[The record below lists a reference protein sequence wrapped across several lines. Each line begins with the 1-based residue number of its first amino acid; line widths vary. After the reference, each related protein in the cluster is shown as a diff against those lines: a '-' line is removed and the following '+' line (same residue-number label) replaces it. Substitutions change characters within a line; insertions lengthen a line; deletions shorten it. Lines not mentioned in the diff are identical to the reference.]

1 MSLIRINRNPSGRQ
15 LAVFAA
21 AWLVFL
27 GVLGAREWLR
37 RRGLAAE
44 ILWALA
50 AAVPVAGVLSREAL
64 RLAYLG
70 LSYATRPIGIVVSLV
85 VLAAAYYLALAPI
98 GLTMRL
104 FGHDPLSRRFEPGAP
119 TYWIP
124 RKTVRPG
131 ASYFDQS

>member
-27 GVLGAREWLR
+27 GVLGAKEWLR
-37 RRGLAAE
+37 NRGLAAE
-44 ILWALA
+44 VLWVLA
-50 AAVPVAGVLSREAL
+50 AAIPLAGAFSREAL

-70 LSYATRPIGIVVSLV
+70 LSLVTRPIGVIVSFII
-85 VLAAAYYLALAPI
+85 LAAVYYLALAPI

-104 FGHDPLSRRFEPGAP
+104 FGHDPLSRKFEPNAP
-119 TYWIP
+119 TYWMP
-124 RKTVRPG
+124 RKTVRPV